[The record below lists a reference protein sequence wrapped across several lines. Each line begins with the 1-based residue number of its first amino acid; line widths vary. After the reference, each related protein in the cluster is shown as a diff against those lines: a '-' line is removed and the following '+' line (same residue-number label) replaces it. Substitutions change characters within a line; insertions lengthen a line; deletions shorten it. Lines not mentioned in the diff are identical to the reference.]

1 MSEKLRCQ
9 SLAMFAAILYLPI
22 PAYSSD
28 DEDAIARLMI
38 ESYVEAVYVNR
49 DENAV
54 RQGFHPDFVLHV
66 KNGDL
71 ITKESLTQWLQRLNL
86 DGVKSGRSVDYEID
100 SIDVTGD
107 SAVAKLRIYLDSQLV
122 YSDYFGFYRFDE
134 SWRFINKT
142 FYAHE

>member
-1 MSEKLRCQ
+1 MRRKMRFR
-9 SLAMFAAILYLPI
+9 SLAMLAAIVCLPLA
-22 PAYSSD
+22 AYPSD
-28 DEDAIARLMI
+28 DENAINRLMI

-54 RQGFHPDFVLHV
+54 RRGFHPDFVLHV

-86 DGVKSGRSVDYEID
+86 NGVKSNRPVDYEVD

-107 SAVAKLRIYLDSQLV
+107 SAVAKLRIYLDSELV
-122 YSDYFGFYRFDE
+122 YTDYFGFYKFE
-134 SWRFINKT
+134 EGWRFISKI
-142 FYAHE
+142 FYGHD